1 MQTYQVLP
9 FIKRKETSKFTQNI
23 LKRIVGRER
32 VDRAMS
38 SVSLGQIPI
47 GGGKLGA
54 SSSHE
59 QLKDYCERAESKI
72 TVIKSIYR
80 GKAETRLIKWVWA
93 GITRA
98 FSYYTPAAK
107 HKKEEGAYEREEAI
121 DAQARGDSRL
131 ETNAYSSIIHKATWT
146 SYGRA

>member
-1 MQTYQVLP
+1 MMSINPAPMQTYQVLP
-9 FIKRKETSKFTQNI
+9 FIKRKETTKFTQNI

-54 SSSHE
+54 SLSHE

-72 TVIKSIYR
+72 H
-80 GKAETRLIKWVWA
+80 G
-93 GITRA
+93 
-98 FSYYTPAAK
+98 F
-107 HKKEEGAYEREEAI
+107 
-121 DAQARGDSRL
+121 
-131 ETNAYSSIIHKATWT
+131 
-146 SYGRA
+146 

>member
-72 TVIKSIYR
+72 TVFKSIYR
-80 GKAETRLIKWVWA
+80 GKAETRLIK
-93 GITRA
+93 
-98 FSYYTPAAK
+98 
-107 HKKEEGAYEREEAI
+107 
-121 DAQARGDSRL
+121 
-131 ETNAYSSIIHKATWT
+131 
-146 SYGRA
+146 